1 MPTAP
6 PDSYRPRK
14 LDLAFGVVIPG
25 LILGP
30 MLLLGLLGMVV
41 TGTSGKVPNESKD
54 VMGILFAM
62 SIAGL
67 LALSAVAAAVV
78 LGPQRIKQRPVLR
91 IAVIVALLA
100 GIGAAGYGLWA
111 QRSSV
116 AWSTSASENMG
127 ALWLIVPGLLALG
140 GPIVVALRHL
150 PALVRR

>member
-100 GIGAAGYGLWA
+100 GMVESFDTIDED
-111 QRSSV
+111 V
-116 AWSTSASENMG
+116 AHACHYSRGSTG
-127 ALWLIVPGLLALG
+127 CRQPPHFLGFAL
-140 GPIVVALRHL
+140 
-150 PALVRR
+150 